1 MTWLIKKN
9 VIIKEKRGG
18 RVAVVQR
25 LKIGQ
30 KVMVLNFGKGQKWIE
45 GIVTQIKGPV
55 TYLIRLV
62 SGHII
67 KRHYDQILMIPDK
80 DNDQI
85 LTLPDNVGS
94 CNENESVLSDTDLN
108 GENAVI
114 EDNGGSESENTERR
128 VSTRNRHPP
137 DRLGVVPYF

>member
-1 MTWLIKKN
+1 M
-9 VIIKEKRGG
+9 
-18 RVAVVQR
+18 QR

-30 KVMVLNFGKGQKWIE
+30 KVMVLNLGNGQKWME

-62 SGHII
+62 SGHTI
-67 KRHYDQILMIPDK
+67 KRHYDQILMIPDN

-85 LTLPDNVGS
+85 LTLPDNVGL
-94 CNENESVLSDTDLN
+94 CNDNESVLSDTDLN
-108 GENAVI
+108 GENSVI
-114 EDNGGSESENTERR
+114 EGNGGSEPENTERR

-137 DRLGVVPYF
+137 VRLGVVSYF